1 MAITKIWSVSSRL
14 DLSVGYITNP
24 EKTSVKLDVD
34 AVEGLEKYI
43 ENPDKTENAIYV
55 RGYNCTKGNAYKQ
68 MLKTQE
74 KEGKSHRIDG
84 VLAYHLVQS
93 FKDFETTP
101 EVAFKCGQEL
111 VERIFADRF
120 QVVVATHLDHEHLHN
135 HIIFNAVSF
144 KDGYKYRNNYK
155 DYFHDIRG
163 ISDQICIE
171 NCLSTIENP
180 KRRGMHYGEWL
191 ALKEGRPTI
200 RGQVRNEI
208 DQIILSSYTMKEF
221 WKIFQE
227 RGNRIHRQG
236 ENITH
241 TSFIPAC
248 GKKPIRFS
256 NLGEGYS
263 LEDIQKRITA
273 QRNGIRTAAPSELP
287 KRKVYKFN
295 GDIRNV
301 KPKKLKG
308 FVALYFHYMYFF
320 KLIRKNRTPQR
331 VSYFMRDELIK
342 LDRYQKQF
350 KFLYKNNI
358 ETGTQLSEFQKSRE
372 DKINELV
379 EKRKLLYASKNEEN
393 EQEVKAKASE
403 INAELRAL
411 RVEVRMCKNIAI
423 DSYRISEKYKQAQEL
438 QKQAE
443 REMMANEH
451 KRRGR

>member
-1 MAITKIWSVSSRL
+1 MYVL
-14 DLSVGYITNP
+14 TN
-24 EKTSVKLDVD
+24 
-34 AVEGLEKYI
+34 
-43 ENPDKTENAIYV
+43 
-55 RGYNCTKGNAYKQ
+55 YK
-68 MLKTQE
+68 
-74 KEGKSHRIDG
+74 
-84 VLAYHLVQS
+84 
-93 FKDFETTP
+93 
-101 EVAFKCGQEL
+101 
-111 VERIFADRF
+111 
-120 QVVVATHLDHEHLHN
+120 N
-135 HIIFNAVSF
+135 FNAQNITFQPAQS
-144 KDGYKYRNNYK
+144 KN
-155 DYFHDIRG
+155 I
-163 ISDQICIE
+163 
-171 NCLSTIENP
+171 P
-180 KRRGMHYGEWL
+180 KG
-191 ALKEGRPTI
+191 
-200 RGQVRNEI
+200 
-208 DQIILSSYTMKEF
+208 EF

-320 KLIRKNRTPQR
+320 KLIRKNRTPPR

-358 ETGTQLSEFQKSRE
+358 ETGTQLSEFQKSKE

-379 EKRKLLYASKNEEN
+379 EERKLLYASK
-393 EQEVKAKASE
+393 SW
-403 INAELRAL
+403 
-411 RVEVRMCKNIAI
+411 
-423 DSYRISEKYKQAQEL
+423 
-438 QKQAE
+438 
-443 REMMANEH
+443 
-451 KRRGR
+451 